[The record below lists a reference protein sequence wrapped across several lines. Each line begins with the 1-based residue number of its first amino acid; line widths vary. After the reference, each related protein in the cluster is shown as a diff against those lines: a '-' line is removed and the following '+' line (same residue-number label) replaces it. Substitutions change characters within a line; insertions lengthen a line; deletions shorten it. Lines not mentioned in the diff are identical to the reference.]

1 MRFPGAKKGVSKVFI
16 AEILSLIAMVLVS
29 VPLVIFEAIGLSAF
43 GSESMAVVMLVMMGA
58 GAVSAILTLLLKI
71 FGVVQA
77 SKDEASFKGVI
88 YALVVDLVV
97 TVFPLIFSSNRTLTN
112 FAEAISDMMNGVIM
126 VLIIVGICNLA
137 NQLGDTEMVH
147 KGGKVFRIVI
157 VLAVAALVMKI
168 VMYFFPSDMGSADT
182 AAKVIVLILGVLTIV
197 FSIVQYVLYLSFL
210 SKARKMLEQ

>member
-197 FSIVQYVLYLSFL
+197 FSIVPYVLYLSFL